1 MTEDLKLRLLKKKIS
16 NVPTKDVFGQDVEI
30 GDIVLTPQNSGF
42 VPGKV
47 VSLCDRSIEI
57 TCTRDY
63 RKRQKWNRQ
72 TASYVAKDS
81 SYVVIPVHYT
91 DRFKGDYLQKHLAAH
106 NGTKRIYLW
115 SSRSNGECLP
125 GIINLTKL
133 NLIHEDSQ
141 N

>member
-1 MTEDLKLRLLKKKIS
+1 MTEDLKLRLRKKKIS

-63 RKRQKWNRQ
+63 RKRQKWHSQ

-125 GIINLTKL
+125 SIINLTKL

>member
-1 MTEDLKLRLLKKKIS
+1 MTEDLKSRLHKKKIS

-30 GDIVLTPQNSGF
+30 GDIILVPESSSF

-47 VSLCDRSIEI
+47 VSLCEKSIEI
-57 TCTRDY
+57 TCARDY

-72 TASYVAKDS
+72 TASYVTKDS
-81 SYVVIPVHYT
+81 SYVVIPVYYS
-91 DRFKGDYLQKHLAAH
+91 DRYKGDYLKRHLAAH
-106 NGTKRIYLW
+106 NGTKRIYLY
-115 SSRSNGECLP
+115 SSRTYGECLP

>member
-1 MTEDLKLRLLKKKIS
+1 MTEDLKLRLRKKKIN

-30 GDIVLTPQNSGF
+30 GDIILTPQSSGF

-47 VSLCDRSIEI
+47 VSLCNRSIEI

-63 RKRQKWNRQ
+63 RKRQKWHRQ
-72 TASYVAKDS
+72 TASYVTQDT
-81 SYVVIPVHYT
+81 SYVTIPVHYR
-91 DRFKGDYLQKHLAAH
+91 DRYKGDYIQKHLAAH

-125 GIINLTKL
+125 SIINLTKL